1 LNQYRF
7 QIAYDVLNYNSEQT
21 IEETDLVLRNAA
33 EFGKVVSKD
42 EEKRQSLFQKRFSL
56 DGIANIMS
64 KLDKKKGDAGVDLAT
79 SGKENNEDNLDAT
92 LSDRSHDSNYHN
104 DVEAGLGNCNGNE
117 TENEQTEIANTA
129 CKIQDKDGKTSIR
142 LLQLPLPGSKAPSA
156 ADYPAAI
163 ETDDLRVIFPECSVC
178 LNNFK
183 VGERISWSPEDDC
196 DHVFHQDCIMQ
207 WFLTLS
213 RRDDAKRR
221 KRSYGVECK
230 LHCPMC
236 RQDFIAS
243 NTTFSDSEDG
253 GGGDGTE

>member
-1 LNQYRF
+1 MNQYRF

-129 CKIQDKDGKTSIR
+129 SKIQDKDGKTSIR

-243 NTTFSDSEDG
+243 DTTFSDSEDG

>member
-1 LNQYRF
+1 LKLPISIAHDALNS
-7 QIAYDVLNYNSEQT
+7 NSAQK
-21 IEETDLVLRNAA
+21 IEETDLVFRNAA
-33 EFGKVVSKD
+33 EFGQVVSKD

-56 DGIANIMS
+56 DVIANIMS
-64 KLDKKKGDAGVDLAT
+64 ALDKKKGDAGVDLAS
-79 SGKENNEDNLDAT
+79 SGKENNEDILDET
-92 LSDRSHDSNYHN
+92 RSDRSHDSNYHN
-104 DVEAGLGNCNGNE
+104 DVEAGLGNGNE
-117 TENEQTEIANTA
+117 IEKEQTEIANTA
-129 CKIQDKDGKTSIR
+129 SKIQDKHGKTSIR

-156 ADYPAAI
+156 ADYPTAI

-183 VGERISWSPEDDC
+183 VGERISWSPENDC

-221 KRSYGVECK
+221 KRSYDVECK

-243 NTTFSDSEDG
+243 SGTFSDSEDG
-253 GGGDGTE
+253 GDGAE